1 MFRKIVIGLF
11 ILIAGVAMAQEGTT
25 SPYSFYGI
33 GTLKFR
39 GTVENR
45 TMGGLSVFSD
55 SIHTNLQNPASY
67 SQLRLVNFSVG
78 GSHLVSTQKNEIT
91 SQSTSTTTLDYIA
104 MGIPMGK
111 LGMGFGVIPY
121 TSVGYD
127 FYSEIPGGLTEYT
140 GSGGLNKVFVSLGYQ
155 VTPELSVGADA
166 NYNFGKIENTSISQ
180 LSDVQYATRAF
191 NRSDVLG
198 FSFNFGAIYKRMIS
212 ENLELT
218 GSVTFSPGTSFT
230 SENYRRVGTVSII
243 PAGIFTVDERDVT
256 VADTDFTFPSQFTIG
271 GGIGRPKYWGMGA
284 EYTNQKTSNFTNR
297 SFNIDNIV
305 YKNASKFSLGGYY
318 IPNYNSFGNYFK
330 RVVYRAGARY
340 EQTGLNV
347 DGHDINEFGISFG
360 VGLPVGRLFSNM
372 NLGFEIGSRGTTD
385 FGLIKENFFNTFLSF
400 SLNDRW
406 FEKRLYD

>member
-1 MFRKIVIGLF
+1 MFRKIVVGLF

-45 TMGGLSVFSD
+45 TMGGLGVFSD
-55 SIHTNLQNPASY
+55 SIHLNLQNPASY
-67 SQLRLVNFSVG
+67 AGLRLVNFSVG
-78 GSHLVSTQKNEIT
+78 GSHLASTQKNETESQNSSAT
-91 SQSTSTTTLDYIA
+91 SLDYIA

-111 LGMGFGVIPY
+111 FGMGFGVIPY

-127 FYSEIPGGLTEYT
+127 FYSEIPNGLTEYS
-140 GSGGLNKVFVSLGYQ
+140 GSGGLNKVFISLGYQ
-155 VTPELSVGADA
+155 VTPELSLGLDT
-166 NYNFGKIENTSISQ
+166 NYNFGKIENTSITQ
-180 LSDVQYATRAF
+180 QSDVQYGTRSF

-218 GSVTFSPGTSFT
+218 GSLTFSPGTNFT

-243 PAGIFTVDERDVT
+243 SAGIFTVDERDIT
-256 VADTDFTFPSQFTIG
+256 VADTEFTFPSQFTIG
-271 GGIGRPKYWGMGA
+271 GGIGKPKFWAVGA
-284 EYTNQKTSNFTNR
+284 EYTNQKTSNFSNQT
-297 SFNIDNIV
+297 FNIDNII

-330 RVVYRAGARY
+330 RVVYRAGARF

-347 DGHDINEFGISFG
+347 DGQDINEFGISFG
-360 VGLPVGRLFSNM
+360 LGLPVGRLFSNM

-385 FGLIKENFFNTFLSF
+385 LGLIKENFFNTFLSF

>member
-140 GSGGLNKVFVSLGYQ
+140 GSGGLNKVFLSLGYQ

-297 SFNIDNIV
+297 SFNIDNII

>member
-1 MFRKIVIGLF
+1 MFRKIVVGLF
-11 ILIAGVAMAQEGTT
+11 ILIASVAVAQEGTT

-45 TMGGLSVFSD
+45 LMGGLGVFSD
-55 SIHTNLQNPASY
+55 SIHLNLQNPASY
-67 SQLRLVNFSVG
+67 AGLQLINFSVG
-78 GSHLVSTQKNEIT
+78 GSHKVSTQKNETESQNT
-91 SQSTSTTTLDYIA
+91 SASTLDYIS
-104 MGIPMGK
+104 MGIPVGK
-111 LGMGFGVIPY
+111 FGMGFGVIPY

-127 FYSEIPGGLTEYT
+127 FYSEVPDGLTQYS
-140 GSGGLNKVFVSLGYQ
+140 GSGGLNKAYLSAGYQ
-155 VTPELSVGADA
+155 VTPEFSVGIDA
-166 NYNFGKIENTSISQ
+166 NYNFGKIENTTTTQKDIELGTQ
-180 LSDVQYATRAF
+180 TY
-191 NRSDVLG
+191 NRSEILG
-198 FSFNFGAIYKRMIS
+198 FSFNFGALYKKMIS

-218 GSVTFSPGTSFT
+218 GSVTFTPGTSFT
-230 SENYRRVGTVSII
+230 SENSRKISTVRII
-243 PAGIFTVDERDVT
+243 PAGIFTVDERDVL

-271 GGIGRPKYWGMGA
+271 AGIGKPKFWGIGA
-284 EYTNQKTSNFTNR
+284 EYINQKTSNFTNR
-297 SFNIDNIV
+297 SSNIDNVV
-305 YKNASKFSLGGYY
+305 YENASKYRLGGYY

-340 EQTGLNV
+340 EQTGLNL
-347 DGHDINEFGISFG
+347 DGQDINEFGISFG

-372 NLGFEIGSRGTTD
+372 NLGVEIGSRGTTD